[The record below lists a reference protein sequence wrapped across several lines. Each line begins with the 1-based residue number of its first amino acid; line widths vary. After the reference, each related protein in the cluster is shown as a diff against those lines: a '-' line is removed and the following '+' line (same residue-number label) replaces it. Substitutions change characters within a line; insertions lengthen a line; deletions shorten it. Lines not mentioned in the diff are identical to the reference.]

1 MKKLLLPIAVATMVL
16 TGCNTT
22 SSEGDSAPMSF
33 EPRINATD
41 VVRGDAPELAAL
53 GSHETGVTTLTVV
66 NENQTDLASSSEDGL
81 ATYDRSLTLEV
92 WYPAEA
98 VSDDVA
104 DRTSKAITRD
114 GETIATLRGRA
125 ARDATPLYSGG
136 PFPLIL
142 VSHGYPGNRYL
153 MSHFGENLSSK
164 GFVVVSIDH
173 MESTYSDQSV
183 FGSTLLNR
191 SLDQN
196 YVLQEMARLN
206 DDSSSVFGGLI
217 DASNAGIIGYSMG
230 GYGAI
235 NTVGGGLSESATSLP
250 FGGTP
255 TQRSLLSKRQLSDPG
270 YQDTVDSRFKA
281 VIAIGPWGNQHGLW
295 DAAGLANI
303 DVPVMV
309 VGGSVDDVSN
319 YEGGIKPL
327 YQGLSGIDK
336 YLLTFQNA
344 NHNAAAP
351 MPAPQE
357 VYATGEGFDHYADA
371 VWDNTR
377 MNNITQHFAT
387 AFFEQY
393 LKGEDRSAYFDLI
406 PLAQDGDE
414 EAGTTWK
421 GFNQRDAI
429 GLEFEFELK

>member
-1 MKKLLLPIAVATMVL
+1 MKTLFLPLAVATLML
-16 TGCNTT
+16 TGCNTS

-33 EPRINATD
+33 EPRINPTD

-66 NENQTDLASSSEDGL
+66 NENQIDLASSSEDDL

-98 VSDDVA
+98 VSDEVA
-104 DRTSKAITRD
+104 DRTSTAITRD
-114 GETIATLRGRA
+114 AETLATLRGRA
-125 ARDATPLYSGG
+125 ARDATPLYSEG

-164 GFVVVSIDH
+164 GFVVVAIDH
-173 MESTYSDQSV
+173 MESTYSDQTV
-183 FGSTLLNR
+183 FASTLLNR

-196 YVLQEMARLN
+196 FVLGEMAQLSN
-206 DDSSSVFGGLI
+206 DNASKFSGLI
-217 DASNAGIIGYSMG
+217 DTNNAGIIGYSMG

-235 NTVGGGLSESATSLP
+235 NTVGGGLSEGATALP
-250 FGGTP
+250 FGTA
-255 TQRSLLSKRQLSDPG
+255 TQMGQLSQRQLSDPE
-270 YQDTVDSRFKA
+270 YQASVDARFKA
-281 VIAIGPWGNQHGLW
+281 AIAIGPWGNQVGMW

-309 VGGSVDDVSN
+309 IGGSVDDVSN

-351 MPAPQE
+351 MAAPQE
-357 VYATGEGFDHYADA
+357 VYATGDGFDHYADA

-421 GFNQRDAI
+421 GFKQRDAV